1 MRVAVV
7 VVSDRVSQGIMNDRN
22 ADTVEEL
29 MKQIGARV
37 EKRSVVPDE
46 LALIR
51 DELLKLSEEGFDVVV
66 TCGGTGVSPRDVT
79 PEATVQVIEKRL
91 YGMEMAMMLEALKHT
106 PTAMLSRAVVGV
118 RKQTL
123 IVNLPGSPNAVRQNL
138 KAILPA
144 IPHAIE
150 KIKGS
155 TKDCHVPE
163 GE

>member
-1 MRVAVV
+1 M
-7 VVSDRVSQGIMNDRN
+7 VVSDRVSQGIMNDKN
-22 ADTVEEL
+22 ADTIEEL
-29 MKQIGARV
+29 MNRIGARV

-46 LALIR
+46 VELIR
-51 DELLKLSEEGFDVVV
+51 HELLKLSEEGFDVVV

-79 PEATVQVIEKRL
+79 PEATVHVIEKRL

-123 IVNLPGSPNAVRQNL
+123 IINLPGNPNAVQQNL

-155 TKDCHVPE
+155 TKDCHTSE

>member
-7 VVSDRVSQGIMNDRN
+7 VVSDRVSKGIMNDRN

-29 MKQIGARV
+29 MNQIGARV

-46 LALIR
+46 VELIR

-79 PEATVQVIEKRL
+79 PEASEQVIEKRL

-123 IVNLPGSPNAVRQNL
+123 IINLPGSPNAVQQNL